1 MADSIKY
8 KAPQQSIEAYIAPE
22 HIASSNYGSLIKD
35 IETLKQTQQCYNEDL
50 IELAK
55 IVDFMSCT
63 YEEKY
68 AELFTTGYNLT
79 SIQNDLMK
87 LVDRLISDIGLE
99 SSSTRKEFN
108 SLWRVLKI
116 ETLVI
121 GILLGGWIM
130 HVL

>member
-1 MADSIKY
+1 MSDSIKY
-8 KAPQQSIEAYIAPE
+8 EAPQSIEANITPKYTI
-22 HIASSNYGSLIKD
+22 SSNYDSLIKD
-35 IETLKQTQQCYNEDL
+35 IETLKQTQQCYSEDL

-55 IVDFMSCT
+55 IVDSISCT

-68 AELFTTGYNLT
+68 AELFTMGYNLT
-79 SIQNDLMK
+79 STQNDLMK
-87 LVDRLISDIGLE
+87 LVDRIISNIESE

-121 GILLGGWIM
+121 GILLGGWII

>member
-1 MADSIKY
+1 MSDSIKY
-8 KAPQQSIEAYIAPE
+8 KAPQSIEANITPK
-22 HIASSNYGSLIKD
+22 HIISSNYDSLIED
-35 IETLKQTQQCYNEDL
+35 IKELKQTQQCYNEDL

-55 IVDFMSCT
+55 IVDSMSCT

-68 AELFTTGYNLT
+68 AELFITGYNLT

-87 LVDRLISDIGLE
+87 LVDRIISNIESE

-121 GILLGGWIM
+121 GILLGGWII

>member
-1 MADSIKY
+1 MSDSIKY
-8 KAPQQSIEAYIAPE
+8 EAPQSIEANKALKYITL
-22 HIASSNYGSLIKD
+22 SNYSRLIKD
-35 IETLKQTQQCYNEDL
+35 VKTLKQAQQCYSEDL

-55 IVDFMSCT
+55 TVNSISCT

-87 LVDRLISDIGLE
+87 LVDKIISNIGLE
-99 SSSTRKEFN
+99 YASTRKEFN

-116 ETLVI
+116 ESLVI
-121 GILLGGWIM
+121 GILLGGWII

>member
-1 MADSIKY
+1 MSDSIKY
-8 KAPQQSIEAYIAPE
+8 EVPQSIEANITPKYTI
-22 HIASSNYGSLIKD
+22 SSNYDSLIKD

-50 IELAK
+50 IKLAET
-55 IVDFMSCT
+55 VDFMSYT

-68 AELFTTGYNLT
+68 AELFTMGYNLT
-79 SIQNDLMK
+79 NTQNDLME
-87 LVDRLISDIGLE
+87 LVDRIISNIESE

-121 GILLGGWIM
+121 GILLGGWII